1 MMNVE
6 LDLDVYDYCLG
17 HCFKRDSGFFFFFVI
32 VDVILLSPVVW
43 NGACKRVSWMQR

>member
-17 HCFKRDSGFFFFFVI
+17 HCFKRDSGFFFFF
-32 VDVILLSPVVW
+32 LLLLMLFCLVLLYGMEHV
-43 NGACKRVSWMQR
+43 NE